1 MASAFPLLK
10 NLPGQLLLTLCHL
23 VDALAAVLIHRLMDI
38 KRVEMV
44 NTELLY
50 WARTIF
56 SFHLWQQVSK
66 GKDTMGWDGR
76 PPMQDTMTVSDTDEV
91 SKQDV
96 KGKGRA
102 E

>member
-10 NLPGQLLLTLCHL
+10 NLPGQILLTLCHL
-23 VDALAAVLIHRLMDI
+23 VDAHAAVLIHRLMDI
-38 KRVEMV
+38 KRVEMID
-44 NTELLY
+44 TELLY

-66 GKDTMGWDGR
+66 GKDSMGWDGR
-76 PPMQDTMTVSDTDEV
+76 SPMQDTMTVSDTDEV